1 MSVLTINNSNPKLEW
16 TRLPDASKKKDD
28 LTLKKSPDLNSFTSE
43 FPSPVD
49 EIKARTNSNSETP
62 KTDKK
67 KRPFSYTSENWI
79 G

>member
-16 TRLPDASKKKDD
+16 TRLPGAAKKKDE
-28 LTLKKSPDLNSFTSE
+28 LTLKKNQELNSFTSE

-49 EIKARTNSNSETP
+49 EIKAGKNSEIQ
-62 KTDKK
+62 KADKK
-67 KRPFSYTSENWI
+67 KRPFSSTSENWI